1 MKHTAKIDPALSS
14 SIEGDVMDEMENN
27 EATGILEYIL
37 EPEHLT
43 DAEVLDEEFLDGY
56 EDLDATDV
64 LDAQFSF
71 MPGDD

>member
-27 EATGILEYIL
+27 EATGILEYIP
-37 EPEHLT
+37 ESEHLT
-43 DAEVLDEEFLDGY
+43 DAEILDEEFLDGY